1 MEGFIGEIRLFA
13 GNYAP
18 RWWALCEGQLL
29 SISDNTALFSIL
41 GTTYGG
47 DGISTFGLPDLR
59 GAAAMH
65 PSTTVR
71 LGGAGPAI
79 AGTSATKSLALNYI
93 ICLNGTSPSRS

>member
-18 RWWALCEGQLL
+18 RSWAFCQGQILD
-29 SISDNTALFSIL
+29 ISQNSALFSIL

-47 DGISTFGLPDLR
+47 DGVRNFALPDLR

-65 PSTTVR
+65 PSDTVG
-71 LGGAGPAI
+71 LGQAGPTVG
-79 AGTSATKSLALNYI
+79 GTSATKSLAVNYI
-93 ICLNGTSPSRS
+93 ICLYGIYPSRS